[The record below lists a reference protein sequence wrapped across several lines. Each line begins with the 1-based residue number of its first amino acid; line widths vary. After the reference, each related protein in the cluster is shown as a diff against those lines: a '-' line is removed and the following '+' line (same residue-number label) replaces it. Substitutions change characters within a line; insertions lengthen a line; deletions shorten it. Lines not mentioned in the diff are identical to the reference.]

1 MTLTV
6 LAEDAARF
14 FTASGWRQFF
24 LDEQLLIS
32 PPVTSLAELCN
43 VSPSTL
49 NGTSFL
55 ALFKA
60 SSREELRL
68 RLTKSDSDLPQA
80 ITSLAMVLQSD
91 HYSQDQP
98 VEIMLYRQPGQAPSP
113 DYVGFIRLLPKT
125 IIDFSTKY
133 GFQHKN
139 GQNNQ
144 FAALAQLTHRLPAIL
159 DLQMLLNHVLESLSQ
174 ALKYKYTAI
183 YLLDDHETSL
193 IMQAVS
199 EVDINTILPDQLRLK
214 TDHQTVVGQVAVDAQ
229 PLRIDHLSHHQYRR
243 PDYLPFVPKS
253 EVAIPLIFAGQVQG
267 VLDVKSDRSAHYT
280 DDDLDFLQAVA
291 NQLAVA
297 LENIR
302 LVEERDRHIAEL
314 AVFNQI
320 GMAIVGR
327 QDLESMLSGILR
339 WVSALFQVE
348 GVSLMLLEEDGLH
361 FAVALGTAAE
371 EIKSFVLKPGQG
383 IAWSVVDTRQTIR
396 VDQVEQD
403 PRHFSAIDSAID
415 FKTRSLLA
423 VPVQIQDRA
432 LGVIE
437 VMNRLD
443 GHPFSRDNE
452 ATLEFIA
459 SAIAVVIENA
469 RLFQETQ
476 KQLAA
481 LTTLTEA
488 SEVITKAPDLDHL
501 LFLVLDLALSIINA
515 QAGAI
520 ILTDNSISGLQV
532 KAARGFEQE
541 KLDLFNRLNLS
552 QYVGIWGETYRT
564 KQFIEIKNAATDP
577 RVFTSPEVAWIFPNS
592 FTSVPLLSQED
603 CIGLIILHAVSED
616 NDTRALL
623 KAVADMAAVAIDKAR
638 LFKETNQ
645 WLAEVLTLYTL
656 ADQLTKVLD
665 LNPVTESS
673 VSILQHALD
682 CDNCCLFLT
691 EQAGAADAEKLILKA
706 SSGRYERNRQSL
718 ELEYITRLVNQ
729 RVQQPQSIYI
739 DNVTK
744 PHPAG
749 LSLPEVIDIDGAS
762 HTELQIR
769 SLLIVPLIAKDELLG
784 AITIDDTRPNAFSQS
799 ENRLL
804 TIAAAQIS
812 TAIENIQLYDD
823 LEHRAV
829 ELELALEEVREV
841 NRLKSEFVQNVSHE
855 LRTPLT
861 FVTAYVELIL
871 EGSLG
876 DISAE
881 IRDKLEIVSE
891 KTKTV
896 TRLVEDV
903 VSLQKIEA
911 GNLNLELTTPH
922 QLVTRAIYGAIA
934 SAAEQNIK
942 IVPNGRP
949 DLPPVH
955 ADIGRIEQVFDNL
968 VANAIKF
975 SPPGGRI
982 NLITQQ
988 IGDYIKFSV
997 QDFGIGI
1004 PPDKLDK
1011 IFERFYQ
1018 VDGSTTRRYR
1028 GTGLGLA
1035 IVKQIVEAHGGQV
1048 SVQSILNKSTVFS
1061 FTLPISKGEVKF
1073 EPA

>member
-6 LAEDAARF
+6 LTEDAARCF
-14 FTASGWRQFF
+14 KASGWRQFF
-24 LDEQLLIS
+24 LNEQFLIS
-32 PPVTSLAELCN
+32 PPAISLADLGN
-43 VSPSTL
+43 ISPSSLT
-49 NGTSFL
+49 GTSFL
-55 ALFKA
+55 NLFTA
-60 SSREELRL
+60 SSREQLLLHLAELE
-68 RLTKSDSDLPQA
+68 SDLSQA
-80 ITSLAMVLQSD
+80 IPSLPLALQTD
-91 HYSQDQP
+91 NGQNQP
-98 VEIMLYRQPGQAPSP
+98 VEVMLYRGPGQEPSP
-113 DYVGFIRLLPKT
+113 YYVGFIRLLPKA
-125 IIDFSTKY
+125 IIEFSAQY
-133 GFQHKN
+133 GLQSASHQDN
-139 GQNNQ
+139 R
-144 FAALAQLTHRLPAIL
+144 FAVLAQLTRRLPDIL
-159 DLQMLLNHVLESLSQ
+159 DLPTLLTHVLDSLAQ
-174 ALKYKYTAI
+174 EPKYLYTVI
-183 YLLDDHETSL
+183 YLVDEHETGL
-193 IMQAVS
+193 MMQAIS
-199 EVDINTILPDQLRLK
+199 AVDINKIPRDQLKLK
-214 TDHQTVVGQVAVDAQ
+214 PDRQTVAGQAAVDAQ
-229 PLRIDHLSHHQYRR
+229 PLRIDHLSQYQYRH
-243 PDYLPFVPKS
+243 PDYLPFIPES
-253 EVAIPLIFAGQVQG
+253 EVAIPIIFAGQVQG
-267 VLDVKSDRSAHYT
+267 VLDVKSEFSAHYS
-280 DDDLDFLQAVA
+280 DNDLDLLQTVV

-297 LENIR
+297 IENIR
-302 LVEERDRHIAEL
+302 LFEERDRHIAEL
-314 AVFNQI
+314 AVFNHI

-327 QDLESMLSGILR
+327 EDLESMLSGILR

-361 FAVALGTAAE
+361 FAVALGSAAE

-396 VDQVEQD
+396 VDEVEQD

-423 VPVQIQDRA
+423 VPVQIQDRV

-443 GHPFSRDNE
+443 GRPFSRDNE

-459 SAIAVVIENA
+459 SAIAVAIENA

-488 SEVITKAPDLDHL
+488 SEVITKAPDLEHL
-501 LFLVLDLALSIINA
+501 LYLVLDLALSILNA

-520 ILTDNSISGLQV
+520 ILTDTAISGLQV

-552 QYVGIWGETYRT
+552 QYVGIWGETYRN
-564 KQFIEIKNAATDP
+564 KQLIEIKNAATDP

-592 FTSVPLLSQED
+592 FTSVPLLSHED
-603 CIGLIILHAVSED
+603 CIGLIILHALSED
-616 NDTRALL
+616 SDTRALL

-665 LNPVTESS
+665 LNPITESS

-691 EQAGAADAEKLILKA
+691 EQSGEVDSERLVLKA
-706 SSGRYERNRQSL
+706 SSGRYERNRHSL

-729 RVQQPQSIYI
+729 RVQQPQALYI

-749 LSLPEVIDIDGAS
+749 LSLPEVIDISGAS
-762 HTELQIR
+762 HNELQIR
-769 SLLIVPLIAKDELLG
+769 SLLIVPLVAKDELLG

-812 TAIENIQLYDD
+812 TAIENIRLYDD

-829 ELELALEEVREV
+829 ELELALEEVREA

-876 DISAE
+876 DISPE
-881 IRDKLEIVSE
+881 IRDKLQIVAE

-922 QLVTRAIYGAIA
+922 QLVTRALYGAIA
-934 SAAEQNIK
+934 SAAEHNIE

-949 DLPPVH
+949 DLPPVKV
-955 ADIGRIEQVFDNL
+955 DIGRIEQVFDNL

-975 SPPGGRI
+975 SPASSKI
-982 NLITQQ
+982 NLIARQE
-988 IGDYIKFSV
+988 DDFIKFSV

-1004 PPDKLDK
+1004 PPDKVDR

-1048 SVQSILNKSTVFS
+1048 FVESILNKSTTFS
-1061 FTLPISKGEVKF
+1061 FTLPIHKGAEEL
-1073 EPA
+1073 EPV